1 MPRIKLA
8 KAPIND
14 MRPSLKV
21 SEKASHSDNKA
32 QHTNSTVA
40 YNGTKLEKIPIEL
53 KIGSN
58 KAVNPNS
65 AKVKLTFEC

>member
-21 SEKASHSDNKA
+21 SEKANHSDNKA
-32 QHTNSTVA
+32 QQTNSTDA
-40 YNGTKLEKIPIEL
+40 YNGTRLEKRPTRL
-53 KIGSN
+53 KMGSN